1 MTKKGLVLEGGALR
15 GLFSAGVMDVLMEHN
30 IDFDGVIGVSAGAAF
45 GCNYK
50 SRQPGRVIR
59 YNKRLAHDWRYCS
72 VRSLFT
78 VGDLFGGEFCYHYM
92 PEHIDVFNQGA
103 FNANP
108 MEFVVVCVDVETG
121 EPVYKHLMHYDY
133 ATCEYIRASASMP
146 LVAKIV
152 ELDGRKLLDGGIAD
166 SIPLAYFQQ
175 IGYEKNLVIV
185 TQAQDYRKSHSRLT
199 PLLKL
204 GLRKYPNL
212 IHAFDT
218 RYIMYNKQ
226 LEFLA
231 EQERAGKAFVVRP
244 PEKLPINHICH
255 DPDVMQQVYDTGRE
269 TALGQLDDIKAFLE
283 L

>member
-78 VGDLFGGEFCYHYM
+78 TGDLFGGEFCYHYM